1 MLSLDAIIASGT
13 TALGLALIF
22 LWLLIREEIVPKGR
36 LAEVKEQLRDCKDA
50 LKEALSVVQKQND
63 GVQPL
68 VGTVKDLVTD
78 VKLLMARSNRR

>member
-1 MLSLDAIIASGT
+1 
-13 TALGLALIF
+13 
-22 LWLLIREEIVPKGR
+22 
-36 LAEVKEQLRDCKDA
+36 LRDCKDA